1 MNKSLV
7 RASAVMLAISARL
20 YGEEK
25 ATGQLAG
32 DYGAKPMPAR
42 SAGLLNDWLRSQSD
56 GFDPWDLGGQ
66 SRVRYEHREYFS
78 ANIKAGEVDFRRVG
92 GDPDNSFLLYR
103 QFLHLGYAPVSWL
116 NFYVEGRESSSTGD
130 DRDPN
135 PDSDFIDLYQ
145 AYARIGD
152 PKAFP
157 ISVQVGRQELLYGD
171 ERLVGSSDWTNVKR
185 SFDAVKLRYERP
197 EVWVDAFVSRV
208 VMPYDN
214 HFNVSNDYDWFSGI
228 YASTTALAPKQE
240 TQLYLLSRNVGLKSP
255 AAIGPPPAPQG
266 ASPRDIYTVGLRIK
280 SLPGAFGG
288 WDYGAEL
295 MGQFGHFKETATGAP
310 AVLGKN
316 LSQEAYAAYL
326 GGGHTW
332 TNTWATP
339 RLGVEYNF
347 SSGDDDPTDGRHG
360 TFDNLF
366 PTNHKSYG
374 YMDFFSLQNIHN
386 VRFMSSLKPLKKLT
400 VTADYHLFW
409 LADTHDSFY
418 TINGARRGGLG
429 TTPGPGYGINPGY
442 SSFVGSEVDLVGTY
456 AIKKYALLQAG
467 YGHFFVGGYVKSSL
481 AAIGGAVDAD
491 WVYGQLTFNF

>member
-20 YGEEK
+20 YGEER
-25 ATGQLAG
+25 AAGQLAS
-32 DYGAKPMPAR
+32 DYGAKPMSAN

-78 ANIKAGEVDFRRVG
+78 SNVKANEVDFRRVG

-103 QFLHLGYAPVSWL
+103 QFLHLGYTPVSWL

-157 ISVQVGRQELLYGD
+157 FSVQVGRQELLYGD

-185 SFDAVKLRYERP
+185 SFDAAKLRYERS
-197 EVWVDAFVSRV
+197 EVWVDAFVSRL

-255 AAIGPPPAPQG
+255 AAIGPPARRV
-266 ASPRDIYTVGLRIK
+266 S
-280 SLPGAFGG
+280 
-288 WDYGAEL
+288 
-295 MGQFGHFKETATGAP
+295 MM
-310 AVLGKN
+310 
-316 LSQEAYAAYL
+316 
-326 GGGHTW
+326 
-332 TNTWATP
+332 
-339 RLGVEYNF
+339 
-347 SSGDDDPTDGRHG
+347 RHG
-360 TFDNLF
+360 
-366 PTNHKSYG
+366 
-374 YMDFFSLQNIHN
+374 
-386 VRFMSSLKPLKKLT
+386 
-400 VTADYHLFW
+400 VT
-409 LADTHDSFY
+409 
-418 TINGARRGGLG
+418 G
-429 TTPGPGYGINPGY
+429 
-442 SSFVGSEVDLVGTY
+442 V
-456 AIKKYALLQAG
+456 
-467 YGHFFVGGYVKSSL
+467 
-481 AAIGGAVDAD
+481 
-491 WVYGQLTFNF
+491 